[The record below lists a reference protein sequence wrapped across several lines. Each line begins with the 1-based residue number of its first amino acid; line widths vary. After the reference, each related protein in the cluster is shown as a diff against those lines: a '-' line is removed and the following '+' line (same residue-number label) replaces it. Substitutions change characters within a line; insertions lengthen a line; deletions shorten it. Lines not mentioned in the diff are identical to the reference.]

1 MRVERKKNST
11 SRHFSTG
18 RIASA
23 YAHGTAS
30 SSTSTVEPIVAHAE
44 FSSAVPMPPSK
55 TALYCSSVGLKIS
68 LGVSVNA
75 SRSCLNDVST
85 IQKTGKDRPSAA
97 IHPSPDQLSP
107 LRDFMTSPPSHDG
120 GTPPRRSPGPTRPR
134 LGRSAT

>member
-1 MRVERKKNST
+1 MRVERKKNRT

-30 SSTSTVEPIVAHAE
+30 SSTRIVEPIVAHAE

-68 LGVSVNA
+68 FGDSVNA
-75 SRSCLNDVST
+75 SRSRLKDVST
-85 IQKTGKDRPSAA
+85 IHKTGKNIPSPT
-97 IHPSPDQLSP
+97 IHPSADQINP
-107 LRDFMTSPPSHDG
+107 LRDLLM
-120 GTPPRRSPGPTRPR
+120 
-134 LGRSAT
+134 